1 MDENGGAI
9 KHPAWDWGCE
19 FKRVLMKNRIVILF
33 LGLFLM
39 VVSEVLA
46 QKTNAPVYTYKT
58 PSYDG
63 IGKVYMGREISFV
76 MGFEG
81 MSWLERR
88 SREQEESVSLAI
100 KNLPVT
106 ESSVVA
112 DIGAGSGHY
121 TFKIAPKVPK
131 GKIYAVEIQD
141 QAINYLKAKSKE
153 LGLSNVVPVMGTEKS
168 ANLPAASI
176 DLAIM
181 VDVYHELEFPVEML
195 ASIRQSLKPGGKL
208 LLIEFR
214 GEDPEVA
221 IKPLHKMTVKQAEK
235 ELTANGFK
243 LVQNGQFMKIQHFL
257 VFEKVGQ
264 Q

>member
-221 IKPLHKMTVKQAEK
+221 IKPLHKMTVKQAKK

-257 VFEKVGQ
+257 VFEKVRQ

>member
-100 KNLPVT
+100 KNLPAT

>member
-1 MDENGGAI
+1 MKRI
-9 KHPAWDWGCE
+9 LMLLIWG
-19 FKRVLMKNRIVILF
+19 FSLALPS
-33 LGLFLM
+33 LG
-39 VVSEVLA
+39 
-46 QKTNAPVYTYKT
+46 QKKDSSYSYKS

-106 ESSVVA
+106 PSSIVA
-112 DIGAGSGHY
+112 DIGAGSGYY
-121 TFKIAPKVPK
+121 TFKIAPKVPQ
-131 GKIYAVEIQD
+131 GKVYAVDIQE
-141 QAINYLKAKSKE
+141 AAVNYLKSKSKE
-153 LGLSNVVPVMGTEKS
+153 LGFSNVIPVMGSEKS
-168 ANLPAASI
+168 PNLPENSI

-195 ASIRQSLKPGGKL
+195 EAIRKSLKSGGKL
-208 LLIEFR
+208 LLIEYR

-235 ELTANGFK
+235 ELSASGFK
-243 LVQNGQFMKIQHFL
+243 LVDNGKFMKIQHFL
-257 VFEKVGQ
+257 VFEKNVD
-264 Q
+264 

>member
-1 MDENGGAI
+1 MNLRLATLIGI
-9 KHPAWDWGCE
+9 
-19 FKRVLMKNRIVILF
+19 FLF
-33 LGLFLM
+33 STALGIPVF
-39 VVSEVLA
+39 A
-46 QKTNAPVYTYKT
+46 QQKANSPIYTSKT

-81 MSWLERR
+81 MAWLERR
-88 SREQEESVSLAI
+88 TREQEESVSLAI

-121 TFKIAPKVPK
+121 TFKIAPKVPQ
-131 GKIYAVEIQD
+131 GKVYAVEIQEK
-141 QAINYLKAKSKE
+141 AIKFLTSKSKE
-153 LGLSNVVPVMGTEKS
+153 LGLKNVIPVKGSEKS
-168 ANLPAASI
+168 PNLPANSI

-181 VDVYHELEFPVEML
+181 VDVYHELEFPAEML

-208 LLIEFR
+208 LLIEYR

-235 ELTANGFK
+235 ELSANGFK

-257 VFEKVGQ
+257 VFEKVGE
-264 Q
+264 